1 MYTVGL
7 DVDKFVFTQKI
18 LLYAGKSYI
27 SSPLIINMLGIIYL
41 LYLTMA
47 GVSAGNFSIKKIATA
62 ISINIMKFI
71 QTKNIPKP
79 FPFVGVTLHSG
90 FPTGNPNS
98 ERFSS
103 NTTEVKPSNENSS
116 GLTKDTSSSTL
127 GSKDSADL
135 GITSLPPKGM
145 ELKLPFPKEGLVEPR
160 NVVKS
165 KVKFKIKSGDSAP
178 NKSPAGINAPRQPE
192 LLDKY
197 RLFTDPV

>member
-1 MYTVGL
+1 
-7 DVDKFVFTQKI
+7 
-18 LLYAGKSYI
+18 
-27 SSPLIINMLGIIYL
+27 
-41 LYLTMA
+41 
-47 GVSAGNFSIKKIATA
+47 
-62 ISINIMKFI
+62 MKFI

-135 GITSLPPKGM
+135 GITPLPPKGM
-145 ELKLPFPKEGLVEPR
+145 ELSFHSLKRVWW
-160 NVVKS
+160 
-165 KVKFKIKSGDSAP
+165 
-178 NKSPAGINAPRQPE
+178 SP
-192 LLDKY
+192 
-197 RLFTDPV
+197 VM